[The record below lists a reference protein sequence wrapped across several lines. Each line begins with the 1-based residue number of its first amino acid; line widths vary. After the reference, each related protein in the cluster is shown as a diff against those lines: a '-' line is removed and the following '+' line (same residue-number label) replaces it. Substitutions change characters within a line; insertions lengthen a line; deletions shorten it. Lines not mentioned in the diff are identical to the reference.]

1 MPHTLFI
8 EVSSEHTSDRYV
20 VFCATPVHI
29 GKAARRGNQI
39 LLDPEETISRA
50 HGVIHAEGAGLV
62 YEDTSKNGSIVA
74 GGSVHQANAPLAKG
88 WTIGIGPQRLREVSV
103 PSPLVLS
110 HLSATRKLIRQRH
123 VLDGHGV
130 GIRAA
135 DDGLRLVDL
144 NKWSERGRPLVAR
157 VQMARGGIIVGRGTH
172 IAAREL
178 RLNHRPLTEKITLA
192 PEASVIDLPEW
203 RFEVCSAG
211 THAVACGG
219 ATCGLLNVAPVG
231 KAGNCRWC
239 GRDFAG
245 TGADTVLFD
254 SPDAL
259 AWREA

>member
-1 MPHTLFI
+1 MQI
-8 EVSSEHTSDRYV
+8 ESFRSHVTARRWLEFEMSEA
-20 VFCATPVHI
+20 VFPGNQRGAVA
-29 GKAARRGNQI
+29 KAAGLDETRSDVAEREADPPARRLVWTGGMGDHDVVKRHFASLELN
-39 LLDPEETISRA
+39 
-50 HGVIHAEGAGLV
+50 IH
-62 YEDTSKNGSIVA
+62 
-74 GGSVHQANAPLAKG
+74 
-88 WTIGIGPQRLREVSV
+88 
-103 PSPLVLS
+103 
-110 HLSATRKLIRQRH
+110 
-123 VLDGHGV
+123 
-130 GIRAA
+130 
-135 DDGLRLVDL
+135 GLRLVDL